1 MYWAI
6 KLKRLNPNLRNT
18 ESDYSILEYFV
29 RREVSKK
36 LAEENTIDSIHTHFK
51 IMKQKKCL
59 PNPIGKAM
67 DEWTKEDV
75 AKMEQEAEEEIEANF
90 PSYFNEFQRE
100 LYQANT
106 PDAKINHELARN
118 L

>member
-6 KLKRLNPNLRNT
+6 KLKRLNPNLKNT

-51 IMKQKKCL
+51 IMK
-59 PNPIGKAM
+59 
-67 DEWTKEDV
+67 
-75 AKMEQEAEEEIEANF
+75 
-90 PSYFNEFQRE
+90 
-100 LYQANT
+100 
-106 PDAKINHELARN
+106 
-118 L
+118 